1 MVSKLHL
8 FIAKIIENK
17 IEESSLQEVTAPR
30 GPSDINEDVKEV
42 EKADQSL
49 KEQLMLAKVIVSTT
63 LVSSEL
69 SHLIAKFNQKKF
81 YTDLF
86 QKVNEHPELTV
97 RYNALDVAIDTF
109 VKSKEKPDTKVN
121 NSV

>member
-1 MVSKLHL
+1 M
-8 FIAKIIENK
+8 
-17 IEESSLQEVTAPR
+17 QEVAPPR
-30 GPSDINEDVKEV
+30 GPSVINEDVKEV
-42 EKADQSL
+42 EEADKSL
-49 KEQLMLAKVIVSTT
+49 QEEFMNSKIIASTT

-81 YTDLF
+81 YVDLF

-109 VKSKEKPDTKVN
+109 VKSKEKPDTDV
-121 NSV
+121 SHSA